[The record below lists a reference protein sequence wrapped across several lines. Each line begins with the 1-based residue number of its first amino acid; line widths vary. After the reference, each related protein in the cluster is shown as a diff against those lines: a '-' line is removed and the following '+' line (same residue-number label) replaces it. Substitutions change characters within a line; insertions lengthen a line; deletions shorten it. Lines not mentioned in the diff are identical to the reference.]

1 MPKLKTKS
9 STKLRFSLTAKGK
22 VRAKAAGKR
31 HFMRRRPQ
39 KTIRSTRSTMILAP
53 QDARIVK
60 SYMPNA

>member
-31 HFMRRRPQ
+31 HFMSRRSQ
-39 KTIRSTRSTMILAP
+39 KFIRNTRGTTILSP
-53 QDARIVK
+53 QDAKIVK